1 MKILAVDDS
10 ATMRR
15 IVKNQL
21 KQVGYEDVD
30 EATNGR
36 EALGMLG
43 KTKYDLVITDW
54 NMPEMSGLDLV
65 TEVRKADA
73 TKGVP
78 VLMVTTMSAKEDIV
92 TAIKAGVTNYIV
104 KPFDA
109 PTLQAKIAQLLS
121 AK

>member
-36 EALGMLG
+36 EALGMLNR
-43 KTKYDLVITDW
+43 TKYDLVITDW

-65 TEVRKADA
+65 TEVRKADG
-73 TKGVP
+73 TKALP

-92 TAIKAGVTNYIV
+92 TAIKAGVNNYIV